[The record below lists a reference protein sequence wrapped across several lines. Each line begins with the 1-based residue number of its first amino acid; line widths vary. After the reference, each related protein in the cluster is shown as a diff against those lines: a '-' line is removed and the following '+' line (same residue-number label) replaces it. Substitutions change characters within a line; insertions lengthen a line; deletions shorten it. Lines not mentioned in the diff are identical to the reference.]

1 MMARTIK
8 ATINKGNMK
17 EKQKLTG
24 SLLSKLR
31 HIAQEPQHALP
42 DVFVW
47 MISNNK
53 RIAYQRVQAKDI
65 VFSIVDEERGKSCG
79 KVQTLFL
86 RVSVLSAMFTNMT
99 YLWLKWQAVVT
110 DYLTG
115 KQIPLFTLH

>member
-1 MMARTIK
+1 
-8 ATINKGNMK
+8 MK

-86 RVSVLSAMFTNMT
+86 RVSVLIIYNFYKHDLFIPSHVVVSA
-99 YLWLKWQAVVT
+99 YLICKKILLFAFHVV
-110 DYLTG
+110 
-115 KQIPLFTLH
+115 